1 MNWIKHG
8 DKNKSFFHSKASQ
21 RRQRNFI
28 KGLLDP
34 QGNWCEDIEEVAGV
48 VVDYFNNMFSI
59 GSCNRI
65 EECLEVV
72 QQKVTTEMQQTLSK
86 DFNADEVKVAVFQMG
101 PTKAPEPDG
110 MNALFYQKF

>member
-48 VVDYFNNMFSI
+48 AVDYFNNMFSI

-101 PTKAPEPDG
+101 PTKAPELDG